1 MALVLV
7 AMALIVLYGY
17 ERVAQ
22 DVVEQRDTELAR
34 VSAARLSEG
43 LSQYSRL
50 LQEIAAGDDVRSM
63 EPARLALPL
72 EEAQDLRY
80 VFDAGI
86 AVYDSEG
93 LALAPRQ
100 GMDFPI
106 PSKLD
111 EMRRTLRP
119 VFSDV
124 FQDEISGEDVMLTG
138 APILGSD
145 GELKG
150 VLAGLSTVK
159 YSLLGS
165 TYAERLEFKAGR
177 SGFAYLVDGNGQ
189 VIYHRHSSQVGG
201 SLADTDPVIRVMRGE
216 TGAVRTEDTTGETV
230 ISGFAPVPGTGWGL
244 VTQERWD
251 VVMEPIRRYGTLL
264 LGILIGGSV
273 ISGALVFF
281 SISQVLRPIRDLTRG
296 AGRIAGGDFDH
307 TVVVK
312 TGDEIEALA
321 RQFNAMSVALKESF
335 AELEK
340 RLVERQRAE
349 ERIEHLNA
357 VLRAI
362 RSVNQLITK
371 ERDRDRLLQGACDNL
386 IETRGYYNAWIA
398 LLDESGELV
407 TTAEAGLGDEF
418 LPMVERLE
426 RGKTTYCIRMALAQ
440 AGVLVIEDPFST
452 CTDCRLSSEYSGRT
466 GMAVRLEHEGKVYG
480 LLTVSARG
488 DLVADE
494 EEQTLFREVA
504 GDIAFALYN
513 MELEEERKRAEE
525 TVQESEAKYRTLVEN
540 LPQKI
545 LFKNNDSVYVMVNE
559 NFARDLNI
567 TPDEMAGKTDYDF
580 WPRELADKYQADDKR
595 IRESGK
601 IEDIEEVYIQ
611 DGEERVVHTIKVPV
625 RDEESNVVG
634 ILGIFWDI
642 TARKRAEEELKK
654 YQDQLEEL
662 VEERTTELNE
672 RMAEVEQLNR
682 GMVNLTEDLQ
692 TANRSL
698 ERTTEKLAEVNQEL
712 NDFAY
717 VVSHDLKAPLR
728 AVTQLAGWIATDY
741 ADALDEEG
749 QEMMSLLIGR
759 AKRMHNL
766 IQGILEYS
774 RIGRV
779 KEREK
784 EVDLN
789 WLVQDTIEMLA
800 PPKHIQMTIKSEL
813 PTVVGEQTRLE
824 QVFANLLGNAIKFM
838 DKPAGCVIID
848 CADEGPHWLFSVADN
863 GPGIEEKYYDKVFQ
877 IFQTLAPRDQ
887 FESTGVG
894 LALVK
899 KIVETSGGR
908 VWVESE
914 VGKGSTFYFTL
925 PKEGGKNNEGN

>member
-1 MALVLV
+1 MFSIRSLRLKTLLSALLPMALVLAV
-7 AMALIVLYGY
+7 MALIVLYEY

-22 DVVEQRDTELAR
+22 DVVEQRDTELAV

-43 LSQYSRL
+43 LGQYSRL
-50 LQEIAAGDDVRSM
+50 LQEIAAGDDARSM

-72 EEAQDLRY
+72 EEARDLLY
-80 VFDAGI
+80 VFDAGLAI
-86 AVYDSEG
+86 YDSEG

-111 EMRRTLRP
+111 EIRRTLRP
-119 VFSDV
+119 IFSDV

-150 VLAGLSTVK
+150 VLAGMSTVK
-159 YSLLGS
+159 YSLLGGM
-165 TYAERLEFKAGR
+165 YAEVLEFKAGR
-177 SGFAYLVDGNGQ
+177 SGYAYLVDGNGQ
-189 VIYHRHSSQVGG
+189 VIYHRYSSQVGG
-201 SLADTDPVIRVMRGE
+201 SLADTDPVIRVTRGE
-216 TGAVRTEDTTGETV
+216 TGAVLTEDTTGKTV

-251 VVMEPIRRYGTLL
+251 VVMGPIRRYGTWL

-281 SISQVLRPIRDLTRG
+281 SISQVLRPIQDLTRG
-296 AGRIAGGDFDH
+296 AERIAGGDFDH

-349 ERIEHLNA
+349 ESLRESEEKLR
-357 VLRAI
+357 VLFDGTYD
-362 RSVNQLITK
+362 LITLT
-371 ERDRDRLLQGACDNL
+371 DA
-386 IETRGYYNAWIA
+386 NATTLWA
-398 LLDESGELV
+398 NPAWKDVFGEDL
-407 TTAEAGLGDEF
+407 AG
-418 LPMVERLE
+418 
-426 RGKTTYCIRMALAQ
+426 Q
-440 AGVLVIEDPFST
+440 EDPFKLIPP
-452 CTDCRLSSEYSGRT
+452 D
-466 GMAVRLEHEGKVYG
+466 
-480 LLTVSARG
+480 
-488 DLVADE
+488 DLD
-494 EEQTLFREVA
+494 EVA
-504 GDIAFALYN
+504 QAWTALVTRKEAIKSLVYRFEVEDGGYRFFESSAYPVTIGGEPLFYVVARDITD
-513 MELEEERKRAEE
+513 RKRAEE
-525 TVQESEAKYRTLVEN
+525 TVRESEAKYRTLVEN

-545 LFKNNDSVYVMVNE
+545 FHKNNDSVYVTVNE
-559 NFARDLNI
+559 NLARDLNI

-580 WPRELADKYQADDKR
+580 WPRELADKYRADDKR
-595 IRESGK
+595 IRESG
-601 IEDIEEVYIQ
+601 ETEHIEEVYIQ
-611 DGEERVVHTIKVPV
+611 DGEERVVQTIKVPV

-642 TARKRAEEELKK
+642 TERKRAEEELR
-654 YQDQLEEL
+654 QHREHLEEL
-662 VEERTTELNE
+662 VGTRTTELDE
-672 RMAEVEQLNR
+672 RVAEAEQLNR
-682 GMVNLTEDLQ
+682 GMTNLLEELQAAKGDLES
-692 TANRSL
+692 TGA
-698 ERTTEKLAEVNQEL
+698 KLQEVNQEL

-741 ADALDEEG
+741 ADALGEGG
-749 QEMMSLLIGR
+749 QEMVSLLIGR
-759 AKRMHNL
+759 TKRMHNL

-789 WLVQDTIEMLA
+789 QLVPETIEMLS
-800 PPKHIQMTIKSEL
+800 PPENIQITIKSEL
-813 PTVVGEQTRLE
+813 PTVMGEQVRLE
-824 QVFANLLGNAIKFM
+824 QLFQNLLDNAIRFM
-838 DKPAGCVIID
+838 DKPAGRVIID
-848 CADEGPHWLFSVADN
+848 CADEGVHWLFSVADN
-863 GPGIEEKYYDKVFQ
+863 GPGIEEKYHDKVFQ
-877 IFQTLAPRDQ
+877 MFQTLAPRDEL
-887 FESTGVG
+887 ESTGVG

-899 KIVETSGGR
+899 KIVETWGGS
-908 VWVESE
+908 VWVEST
-914 VGKGSTFYFTL
+914 VGEGSTFFFTL
-925 PKEGGKNNEGN
+925 PQEVG